1 MTLLSLAKG
10 TWQYLFL
17 DIAAGKSLW
26 CFFVQHDGE
35 INFYVRVLW
44 HFSSFCGSVGKFW
57 CLPLTCCTRP
67 DKSAKTVEKH
77 SPSLAGKKNDH
88 AMLVGAISLLRV
100 AKTAFSGYTF
110 EIYGANSAE
119 KKIQYHLRQSSTARR
134 QQSHISRVLVV
145 QNLLHNSSADLQKKA
160 KFIA

>member
-35 INFYVRVLW
+35 INFDVRVLW
-44 HFSSFCGSVGKFW
+44 HFSSFCGSVKFW

-67 DKSAKTVEKH
+67 DKSAKTEEKH
-77 SPSLAGKKNDH
+77 SLSLAGKKNDH

-119 KKIQYHLRQSSTARR
+119 KKIQYHLRQSSGARATKPYFT
-134 QQSHISRVLVV
+134 RVLVV